1 MLMYALIGY
10 VDGFGNDGYVK
21 GIYCTYSE
29 TIRNADLHSELP
41 DRYVEFDFGKVDFDY
56 YEAKRFMNEK
66 HTKKRKK

>member
-21 GIYCTYSE
+21 GIYCTYGE
-29 TIRNADLHSELP
+29 TIRNADLHGELP

-66 HTKKRKK
+66 DQKKRKK